1 MPFFCFLTGVI
12 LEIEELVAKLSVSTS
27 EDQGQEPRSEDQ
39 QGQNKEAGCLFGFKQ
54 IDDKIAFLINLF
66 GV

>member
-1 MPFFCFLTGVI
+1 MDTVYKSMPEGYNLVTNNCYHFAV
-12 LEIEELVAKLSVSTS
+12 ELVAKLSVT
-27 EDQGQEPRSEDQ
+27 RSEDQ